1 VINLVAVKIGITGPV
16 GSIKAEALRKIMDML
31 TNDGMII
38 QGVLVN
44 EVMEHGKLKGYS
56 LFDINT
62 KKRVNFAEADIVSRV
77 KIDKLGVDTRLLEE
91 ILIPS
96 LQKAR
101 EEANVIVID
110 EVGKLENVTKN
121 IQKEIVE
128 TLKSEKPLVVTLH
141 KKSRNP
147 VLQEIKALEGIR
159 VFDIT
164 PINRNLLP
172 FRVVRVIKGEE
183 GS

>member
-1 VINLVAVKIGITGPV
+1 MVAVKIGITGPV

-31 TNDGMII
+31 INDGMTI

-44 EVMEHGKLKGYS
+44 EIVEHGKLRGYS

-62 KKRVNFAEADIVSRV
+62 KKRVNFADADIISRV

-101 EEANVIVID
+101 EEADVIVID

>member
-1 VINLVAVKIGITGPV
+1 MAVKIGITGPV
-16 GSIKAEALRKIMDML
+16 GSIKAEALRKIMEML
-31 TNDGMII
+31 EKDGAVV
-38 QGVLVN
+38 QGVLVS
-44 EVMEHGKLKGYS
+44 EIIKQGKLEGYS

-62 KKRVNFAEADIVSRV
+62 KKRVVFAESGIVSRV

-101 EEANVIVID
+101 EDADVIVID
-110 EVGKLENVTKN
+110 EIGKLVNSTKS
-121 IQKEIVE
+121 IQKEITE
-128 TLKSEKPLVVTLH
+128 TLNSDKPLIVTLH

-147 VLQEIKALEGIR
+147 VLQEIRSLEGIR

-164 PINRNLLP
+164 PINRNILP
-172 FRVVRVIKGEE
+172 FKVMRVLRGEE

>member
-1 VINLVAVKIGITGPV
+1 MAVKIGITGPV
-16 GSIKAEALRKIMDML
+16 GSIKAEALRKIIEML
-31 TNDGMII
+31 ENEGMTV
-38 QGVLVN
+38 QGVLVS
-44 EVMEHGKLKGYS
+44 EIMEHGKLKGYS

-62 KKRVNFAEADIVSRV
+62 KKRIIFADTGIMSRV
-77 KIDKLGVDTRLLEE
+77 KIDKIGVDTRLLEE

-101 EEANVIVID
+101 EMADVIVID
-110 EVGKLENVTKN
+110 EIGKLENATKS

-128 TLKSEKPLVVTLH
+128 TLNSDKPLIVTLH

-147 VLQEIKALEGIR
+147 VLQEIRSLEGIR

-164 PINRNLLP
+164 PINRNILP
-172 FRVVRVIKGEE
+172 FKVMRVLKGEE

>member
-1 VINLVAVKIGITGPV
+1 MVAVKIGITGPV

-31 TNDGMII
+31 INDGMTI

-44 EVMEHGKLKGYS
+44 EIVEQGKLKGYS

-62 KKRVNFAEADIVSRV
+62 KKRVNFADSDIVSRV

-96 LQKAR
+96 LKKAR
-101 EEANVIVID
+101 EEADIIVID
-110 EVGKLENVTKN
+110 EVGKLENVTKS

>member
-1 VINLVAVKIGITGPV
+1 
-16 GSIKAEALRKIMDML
+16 M
-31 TNDGMII
+31 
-38 QGVLVN
+38 
-44 EVMEHGKLKGYS
+44 
-56 LFDINT
+56 
-62 KKRVNFAEADIVSRV
+62 
-77 KIDKLGVDTRLLEE
+77 
-91 ILIPS
+91 
-96 LQKAR
+96 
-101 EEANVIVID
+101 
-110 EVGKLENVTKN
+110 GKLENVTKN